1 MRPILFRW
9 QGFTVWSYPAML
21 YAGLVAGIAAG
32 NLAAHATGVDA
43 FRVFA
48 ATLVLI
54 PPSIIGARLLYV
66 FTHWRQYRGRP
77 RRIWSRQE
85 GGMAMYGALPVM
97 LLLSAPL
104 VAVLGLGFGR
114 FWDAASFTIMTGM
127 VFTKTGC
134 LLNGCCAGRSSP
146 SRIAVSLPDSRG
158 VWQKRIPVQCLEA
171 AWAAVLLATAAGFAG
186 RLPFHGALFL
196 LVAALY
202 SAGRLA
208 LEGLRERESDAGGGI
223 FLARGFSMITVVSAL
238 AILIVQWPR

>member
-21 YAGLVAGIAAG
+21 YAGLVAGLAAG
-32 NLAAHATGVDA
+32 NLAAHAIGVDP

-104 VAVLGLGFGR
+104 VAMLGLGFGQ

-134 LLNGCCAGRSSP
+134 LLNGCCAGRCSP
-146 SRIAVSLPDSRG
+146 SRIAVALPDSRG

-171 AWAAVLLATAAGFAG
+171 AWAAVVLATAAGFAG
-186 RLPFHGALFL
+186 RLPSRRPIPFGGGLVWRGTVGARG
-196 LVAALY
+196 
-202 SAGRLA
+202 SARRG
-208 LEGLRERESDAGGGI
+208 SDAGGGA
-223 FLARGFSMITVVSAL
+223 FLARGFSIITVFSAL
-238 AILIVQWPR
+238 AFLIVQWPR